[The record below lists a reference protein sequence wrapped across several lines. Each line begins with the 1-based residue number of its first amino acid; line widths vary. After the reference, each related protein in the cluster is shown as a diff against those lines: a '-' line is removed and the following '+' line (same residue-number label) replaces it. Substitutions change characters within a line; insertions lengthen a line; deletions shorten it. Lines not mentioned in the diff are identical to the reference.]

1 MNTEE
6 RLMELM
12 DEIDKLSEKV
22 RNALRVLRIKEGNIV
37 KVKKVRSD
45 AILPTYATDGSAAM
59 DIYYCGYSPIILPVN
74 QTIPI
79 LYGSGIA
86 VEIPNGYQ
94 ISIRPRSGLGKLGIL
109 LTNSPGTIDSD
120 YRGEIGILLQNMS
133 DRDYKIN
140 IGDRI
145 GQIILERVYNIIFEE
160 VDELS
165 NTERGE
171 GGFGSTGK

>member
-1 MNTEE
+1 
-6 RLMELM
+6 
-12 DEIDKLSEKV
+12 
-22 RNALRVLRIKEGNIV
+22 
-37 KVKKVRSD
+37 
-45 AILPTYATDGSAAM
+45 
-59 DIYYCGYSPIILPVN
+59 
-74 QTIPI
+74 
-79 LYGSGIA
+79 
-86 VEIPNGYQ
+86 
-94 ISIRPRSGLGKLGIL
+94 LGIL